1 VYVMFLTGLRVG
13 ELGGLTWD
21 NIDFEN
27 KYIEVSKSLM
37 CEYEQGVKTMRMTTP
52 KTVNSYRKIPF
63 IGEIEEMLM
72 RQKKKQE
79 GLKRNL
85 GGRWRS
91 TEEFR
96 NVVFTTNMG
105 SPVIRH
111 VAQKVINSIV
121 NEINLNRKYNAETS
135 GEEYIEFPK
144 LYPHAIRHTFC
155 SRCFEKG
162 LNPKVV
168 QKIMGHAYYST
179 TIEIYTHITEEL
191 YHEDVAKLG
200 NAVVRNE
207 DGLYE
212 SNLSPKI

>member
-1 VYVMFLTGLRVG
+1 
-13 ELGGLTWD
+13 
-21 NIDFEN
+21 
-27 KYIEVSKSLM
+27 
-37 CEYEQGVKTMRMTTP
+37 
-52 KTVNSYRKIPF
+52 
-63 IGEIEEMLM
+63 
-72 RQKKKQE
+72 
-79 GLKRNL
+79 
-85 GGRWRS
+85 
-91 TEEFR
+91 
-96 NVVFTTNMG
+96 VFTTNMG